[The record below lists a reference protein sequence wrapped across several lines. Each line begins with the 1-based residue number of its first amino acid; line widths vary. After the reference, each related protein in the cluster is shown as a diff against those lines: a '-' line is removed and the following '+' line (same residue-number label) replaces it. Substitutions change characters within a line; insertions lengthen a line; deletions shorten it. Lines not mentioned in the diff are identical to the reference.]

1 MIIKK
6 HSKYFQLIL
15 LLLINFNQAYP
26 QEIDIKQKSIEE
38 LIALRKN
45 ADQICMAKI
54 GKTKKWG
61 NSQIPALIESK
72 THIIF
77 EDNFKN
83 FDNWHHEG
91 IGNLTQPE
99 ANLMQLNCVGSGQGK
114 VGCMAFCKKD
124 FPANISI
131 EYDLKVL
138 TTAGLMITFIACQGR
153 NGEDMITELP
163 EREGSFADYVYN
175 EKLRC
180 YHVSLSRYND
190 DGIHTGVSNWR
201 RNPGLF
207 LMAEQPDLCK
217 QPNKW
222 YHITIIKKTGLLQ
235 MAVDGTVAGG
245 FIDLNK
251 IPEPLPISG
260 KIGFRA
266 IGRHVIAQIKNF
278 KVSLIEN

>member
-1 MIIKK
+1 M
-6 HSKYFQLIL
+6 YLVLIM
-15 LLLINFNQAYP
+15 LINLNDAHL
-26 QEIDIKQKSIEE
+26 QEFDNELKSIEK
-38 LIALRKN
+38 LIDFKN
-45 ADQICMAKI
+45 CAEMKFV
-54 GKTKKWG
+54 GKTKKNKKWG
-61 NSQIPALIESK
+61 DSHIPVLIDGK

-91 IGNLTQPE
+91 IGLLTQPDS
-99 ANLMQLNCVGSGQGK
+99 NMMQLNCIGSAQGK
-114 VGCMAFCKKD
+114 IGCMAFCKKD
-124 FPANISI
+124 FSDNICI

-138 TTAGLMITFIACQGR
+138 TTAGLIITFIACQGR
-153 NGEDMITELP
+153 NGEDMLTELP

-175 EKLRC
+175 ENLRC
-180 YHVSLSRYND
+180 YHASLSRYND

-222 YHITIIKKTGLLQ
+222 YHITIIKKTKLIQ
-235 MAVDGTVAGG
+235 MKVDGAVAGG
-245 FIDLNK
+245 FIDLNE

-266 IGRHVIAQIKNF
+266 IGSKVLAQVKNF
-278 KVSLIEN
+278 KVYAMEDQKKF